1 MPLDKIIETYTKE
14 TGGVKIMDVWK
25 VDRENEVIYKIKKS
39 STWQNLASI
48 FDSNRINYLSNTIR
62 SLIESF
68 FGMVLT

>member
-39 STWQNLASI
+39 STKTWPQFLIPTGS
-48 FDSNRINYLSNTIR
+48 TI
-62 SLIESF
+62 
-68 FGMVLT
+68 